1 MSEPIKFSNEELE
14 KIKKIQ
20 DDYLEIQNLFGQV
33 SLSRLQL
40 QEQIQLLDKKDEE
53 NKQKFSDVQKNE
65 KQFLD
70 EITKKYGDG
79 TLNPD
84 TGIFTPN
91 KQ

>member
-1 MSEPIKFSNEELE
+1 MSEPVKFTEEE
-14 KIKKIQ
+14 MSGVKDIQ
-20 DDYLEIQNLFGQV
+20 
-33 SLSRLQL
+33 
-40 QEQIQLLDKKDEE
+40 
-53 NKQKFSDVQKNE
+53 

>member
-33 SLSRLQL
+33 ALSRLKL
-40 QEQIQLLDKKDEE
+40 DEQVKIINKQDNE
-53 NKQKFSDVQKNE
+53 NKSKFEKIQKNE